1 MAGDFSYNVST
12 SVGQVRLLAT
22 DTDQANPIF
31 GDREIEAFVALES
44 GNIKRAA
51 ALALETIAA
60 NEALTLKVIT
70 LLELETDGAKTS
82 DAILKR
88 AKLLRDQADADEFA
102 DDAGGFDIAEMVV
115 DQFTARQRLW
125 SESL

>member
-125 SESL
+125 NESL